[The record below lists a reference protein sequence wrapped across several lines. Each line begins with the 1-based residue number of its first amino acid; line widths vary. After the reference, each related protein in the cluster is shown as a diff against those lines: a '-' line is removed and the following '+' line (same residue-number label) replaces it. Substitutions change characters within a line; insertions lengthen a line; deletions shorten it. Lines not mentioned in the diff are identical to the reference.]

1 MGKASI
7 KPNSTQKFIEI
18 QDIFDD
24 VVVLPGG
31 NACMVIKVEA
41 TNFDLLSEQEQNAKI
56 YAYSALLN
64 SLSFSIQ
71 IVVRSKL
78 LNISSYLDALTEE
91 ARKTLNPNF
100 SQHIQMYRNF
110 VAELIKVNSVLD
122 KNFYIVVPYSSLEKG
137 VFGAKQVAGLSALE
151 EFSKQAGPVL
161 RSKAET
167 VRNQLGRIGLKSEI
181 LDRNKLIKLYYDI
194 FNEMSLT
201 PKHETEGK
209 AIVKGKEVK

>member
-1 MGKASI
+1 MAKTSV
-7 KPNSTQKFIEI
+7 KQNSTQKFIEI
-18 QDIFDD
+18 QDIYDD
-24 VVVLPGG
+24 VVVMPGG

-71 IVVRSKL
+71 IVIRSKL
-78 LNISSYLDALTEE
+78 LNISSYLDTLTEE
-91 ARKTLNPNF
+91 ARRATNPRF
-100 SQHIQMYRNF
+100 SQHIELYRNF

-151 EFSKQAGPVL
+151 EFSNQARPVL
-161 RSKAET
+161 KSKAET
-167 VRNQLGRIGLKSEI
+167 IKNQLGRVGLKSEI
-181 LDRNKLIKLYYDI
+181 LDKNKLIKLYYDI
-194 FNEMSLT
+194 FNEMSLS
-201 PKHETEGK
+201 PKHETDQKTIVQGKEGK
-209 AIVKGKEVK
+209 